1 MRIAV
6 LTLAAAAALAALPR
20 RAVAQ
25 DTTAAAAPAP
35 APVTSTAVSPGMSE
49 ADVRA
54 RWGDPVLVRTSGDWK
69 FLYFRNGMERSVGWL
84 DVVFLQGGQ
93 VVDCI
98 ARGAGHEYTGQSSSP
113 PGRAPERTIHPTAT
127 DSTRGAVTGV
137 RVSP

>member
-6 LTLAAAAALAALPR
+6 LTLAAVAALAALPR
-20 RAVAQ
+20 RATAQ
-25 DTTAAAAPAP
+25 DTTAAASAA
-35 APVTSTAVSPGMSE
+35 ASTAISPGMSE

-54 RWGDPVLVRTSGDWK
+54 RWGDPVIVRASGDRK
-69 FLYFRNGMERSVGWL
+69 FLYYRNGMERSVGWL

-98 ARGAGHEYTGQSSSP
+98 ARGAGHAYTGQSSSP
-113 PGRAPERTIHPTAT
+113 AGRAPERTIHPTAAT

-137 RVSP
+137 RISP